1 MKLNL
6 IPQPKKAEL
15 LGHVFLR
22 PGAVTADA
30 FFESAAETFMDFRAR
45 LFGAVSDG
53 VPVTL
58 LRKEGLPRGGYTL
71 DSRMS
76 GITRDS
82 MSDDA
87 FTASTPISAST
98 IPSPRTALIGAFR

>member
-53 VPVTL
+53 VPVTADDVNDT
-58 LRKEGLPRGGYTL
+58 RAFL
-71 DSRMS
+71 DELME
-76 GITRDS
+76 
-82 MSDDA
+82 
-87 FTASTPISAST
+87 
-98 IPSPRTALIGAFR
+98 RT